1 MEFGPGASSSKA
13 TRKILWLSF
22 LIAIVAYGVV
32 GYLVFREPE
41 HVGSRPYGLFP
52 PSLPYWV
59 WPLLALFAATAAFV
73 LPSRV
78 VDRAPESDAAVRVPE
93 ILGWALTETVAIIGL
108 VSVALGAP
116 RGPLAVYL
124 LASAVLLWF
133 LRPQD

>member
-1 MEFGPGASSSKA
+1 MEYRPAASSSQA

-22 LIAIVAYGVV
+22 LVAIVAYGVV
-32 GYLVFREPE
+32 GYLVFTQD
-41 HVGSRPYGLFP
+41 VRPSP
-52 PSLPYWV
+52 VPYWV
-59 WPLLALFAATAAFV
+59 WPILALFAAAAAFV

-78 VDRAPESDAAVRVPE
+78 ADATGEADRAVRVPE
-93 ILGWALTETVAIIGL
+93 ILGWALAETVAIVGL

-124 LASAVLLWF
+124 TASAVLLWF

>member
-1 MEFGPGASSSKA
+1 MEHRPAAASSQA

-32 GYLVFREPE
+32 GYLVFTAEA
-41 HVGSRPYGLFP
+41 RPSP
-52 PSLPYWV
+52 LPFWI
-59 WPLLALFAATAAFV
+59 WPVLALFAAAAAFV

-78 VDRAPESDAAVRVPE
+78 ADLAPETDNAVRVPE
-93 ILGWALTETVAIIGL
+93 ILGWALAETVAIIGL

-116 RGPLAVYL
+116 RGPLGVYL
-124 LASAVLLWF
+124 AASAVLLWV